1 MSVEV
6 GMHVCGRYEPFS
18 FLLLG
23 KCVHRGI
30 VSQKRG
36 SESKQVGIPLM
47 SSSKQ

>member
-6 GMHVCGRYEPFS
+6 GMHVCGRYEPFF

-30 VSQKRG
+30 VSQKRE

-47 SSSKQ
+47 SSSRQ